1 MDVGTVYYA
10 KHDGIVVLK
19 LVGPFAF
26 CLQASKT
33 LDAFINDLLTND
45 DFDNILIDLTETK
58 NIDSTNLGLLAM
70 ITRIN
75 MDLHDC
81 MATIVSTSD
90 NITQTLDGVGFR
102 EVFNIIQD
110 PHQPET
116 DFERLEQESAQS
128 SKQMAKVVLNA
139 HRELLELNDQ
149 NRAMFKDV
157 VEMLESQAAEDPA
170 SS

>member
-75 MDLHDC
+75 MDLHEFVC
-81 MATIVSTSD
+81 TIGSKSQK
-90 NITQTLDGVGFR
+90 IAQTIDGGGFK
-102 EVFNIIQD
+102 
-110 PHQPET
+110 
-116 DFERLEQESAQS
+116 ES
-128 SKQMAKVVLNA
+128 
-139 HRELLELNDQ
+139 
-149 NRAMFKDV
+149 
-157 VEMLESQAAEDPA
+157 
-170 SS
+170 